1 VRLTQHVKYT
11 AILSVVLLPF
21 WNFEQIFLFAIGSI
35 VIDIDHYI
43 FYVLSFKRFDVKGMF
58 EYYEEWLPSVKDKIP
73 YAGICIFHTIEI
85 YLILVISVTYI
96 SGILYL
102 VLGLTLHQVL
112 DVIALKR
119 SKCLFTRPYSVIE
132 HFIRVKRCKKLGYPT
147 YEVILRKNER
157 FKLRD

>member
-85 YLILVISVTYI
+85 YLILVVSATYI

-102 VLGLTLHQVL
+102 VVGLTFHQAL

-119 SKCLFTRPYSVIE
+119 SKSLFTRPYSVIE

-147 YEVILRKNER
+147 YEVILHKSER
-157 FKLRD
+157 FERRG